1 MYKKL
6 QFLVPTVDLSV
17 NSFTCWKLQFGLKNA
32 EDLSIN
38 LMTQTSTVFVMLI
51 SKLHIGMH
59 WNFAHNLIE
68 KHFFFHIGK

>member
-32 EDLSIN
+32 EDLSII
-38 LMTQTSTVFVMLI
+38 LMTHTSTVFVMLI

-59 WNFAHNLIE
+59 WNFAHSLTE
-68 KHFFFHIGK
+68 KHFFYIGK